1 MLQLMDEGRI
11 RHARSTAL
19 LALVALVAAAS
30 GCGPREDDS
39 LPESTPADEAPV
51 ERPAG
56 EDTTAD
62 PAIGPADPAAQPA
75 DTAAEPA
82 AEPALSVS
90 PRQGAPGTEVR
101 IEAVGLPANQRIRL
115 GTGPVDSEY
124 EIIAE
129 TRSDGRGRV
138 ETTVSVP
145 SWAEPGDRLIFV
157 AETPDHETKVLSDP
171 FEVTGPDGTS
181 P

>member
-11 RHARSTAL
+11 RHARSARL
-19 LALVALVAAAS
+19 LALVALVAAAP

-39 LPESTPADEAPV
+39 LPESTPADETPV

-56 EDTTAD
+56 EDATVD
-62 PAIGPADPAAQPA
+62 PAIGPADPAARPG
-75 DTAAEPA
+75 DTATAPA

-90 PRQGAPGTEVR
+90 PRQGAPGTEIR
-101 IEAVGLPANQRIRL
+101 IEAVGLPPNRRIRL
-115 GTGPVDSEY
+115 GTGPVDSAY
-124 EIIAE
+124 EVIAE
-129 TRSDGRGRV
+129 TRSDGQGRV
-138 ETTVSVP
+138 EATVSVP
-145 SWAEPGDRLIFV
+145 SWAEPGDRFIFV

-171 FEVTGPDGTS
+171 FEVTDPGGTS

>member
-1 MLQLMDEGRI
+1 MLQLMGEGRI

-19 LALVALVAAAS
+19 LALVTLVAAAP

-56 EDTTAD
+56 EDATG
-62 PAIGPADPAAQPA
+62 PATGSADPAAQPG
-75 DTAAEPA
+75 DTAPA

-90 PRQGAPGTEVR
+90 PRQGAPGTEIR
-101 IEAVGLPANQRIRL
+101 IEAVGLPPNQRIRL
-115 GTGPVDSEY
+115 GTGPVESEY

-129 TRSDGRGRV
+129 TRSDGQGRV
-138 ETTVSVP
+138 AATVSVP
-145 SWAEPGDRLIFV
+145 SWAEPGDRFIFV

-171 FEVTGPDGTS
+171 FEVTGPGGTS